1 MEYLVYPM
9 DMMEASVDLNGQ
21 WETSGLTLTYFFLYF
36 RAEEM
41 YKLDKIDLLEGFF
54 LSTCKVGSKLLNFPL

>member
-9 DMMEASVDLNGQ
+9 DMMEATVDLNGQ
-21 WETSGLTLTYFFLYF
+21 WETSGLTLTYFFLYL

-41 YKLDKIDLLEGFF
+41 YKLDKIDLLVGF
-54 LSTCKVGSKLLNFPL
+54 L